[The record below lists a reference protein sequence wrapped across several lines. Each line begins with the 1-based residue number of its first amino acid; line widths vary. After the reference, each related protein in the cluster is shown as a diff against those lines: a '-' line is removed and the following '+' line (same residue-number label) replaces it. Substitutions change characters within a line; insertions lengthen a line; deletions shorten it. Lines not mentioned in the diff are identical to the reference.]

1 MLLAHDL
8 LGTRSSPSLVLIHG
22 ITESRVSWAPL
33 LDGLAADHRVM
44 AVDLRGHGASEEGE
58 AYDPVSYASDLEE
71 TVAAAGLTAPLV
83 VGHSLGGIV
92 ASAYAAIASCRGV
105 VNIDQPLQL
114 SSFKESLALIE
125 PLLRGSDEEF
135 QQAIELMF
143 QFMFGPLSEL
153 EQARLAG
160 SRQARREV
168 VMGTWQSVL
177 ESPAEEL
184 DAAVAELASGINVP
198 YLSLH
203 GIDPGPQ
210 YADWLYRLVPSA
222 IVEVWADNGHYPHLV
237 HPERFVDRLSQFE
250 AAIG

>member
-1 MLLAHDL
+1 MLLANDL
-8 LGTRSSPSLVLIHG
+8 LGAPSAPSLVLIHG

-33 LDGLAADHRVM
+33 LDRLAADPRVL
-44 AVDLRGHGASEEGE
+44 ASDLRGHGASEEGE
-58 AYDPVSYASDLEE
+58 AYAPVSYASDVAD
-71 TVAAAGLTAPLV
+71 TVAAAGLNAPLV

-92 ASAYAAIASCRGV
+92 ASAYAAIAPCRGV

-114 SSFKESLALIE
+114 SSFKASLALIE
-125 PLLRGSDEEF
+125 PLLRGTDDEF
-135 QQAIELMF
+135 HQAIELMF
-143 QFMFGPLSEL
+143 QFMFGPLSET

-160 SRQARREV
+160 GRQARREV

-177 ESPAEEL
+177 ELPAEEL
-184 DAAVAELASGINVP
+184 DATVAELAASINVP

-203 GIDPGPQ
+203 GIEPGPQ

-237 HPERFVDRLSQFE
+237 HPERFIDRLALFE
-250 AAIG
+250 AAIA